1 MTGGVILDLDRNLY
15 APTVLADMQSHMTS
29 WREEVFG
36 PVASLIRSSSVEESI
51 ALANASDFGL
61 SAAVYGDDV
70 DQCKDV
76 ANKLDGG
83 MIFINQAPGSK
94 ASLPFGG
101 VKKSGYGKE
110 NGPDGLK
117 AFTNKKVVLW

>member
-1 MTGGVILDLDRNLY
+1 LY
-15 APTVLADMQSHMTS
+15 APTVLADIKTDMTS

-36 PVASLIRSSSVEESI
+36 PVASIIKSSSVEESI

-70 DQCKDV
+70 EQCKQV
-76 ANKLDGG
+76 AMQLDGG

-101 VKKSGYGKE
+101 VRKSGYGKE

-117 AFTNKKVVLW
+117 AFTNRKVVLY